1 MAGTWRL
8 DRIPASRGKAEY
20 HNPDPDHH
28 YFIGDSQTSSRM
40 EEMIQGH
47 KLIVTPA
54 PESVKKS
61 LARSEFSRKPLMVST
76 MSPVSRLLSMP
87 LPSAREKRKSR
98 EIQCATV
105 LFCVCHKFSILPA
118 MSVPDRTIL
127 CLVAND

>member
-8 DRIPASRGKAEY
+8 DRIPANRGKAEY

-28 YFIGDSQTSSRM
+28 FIGGLQTRSRM

-61 LARSEFSRKPLMVST
+61 LARSEFSRKPLMVSM
-76 MSPVSRLLSMP
+76 MSPVSKLLSMP
-87 LPSAREKRKSR
+87 LLSTREKRKSR
-98 EIQCATV
+98 EIQCASSFV
-105 LFCVCHKFSILPA
+105 
-118 MSVPDRTIL
+118 
-127 CLVAND
+127 